1 MSTATNRMHESQG
14 PGAAENTSAA
24 RGMPSRLA
32 RRPDTTISSS
42 TLFRA
47 VRAHHSSSPPKRPRQ
62 TWSESPVRPKPRGGR
77 QAASSYVGK
86 VQTPLWQH
94 RRPPKSTARRS
105 SPQPRHRQLS
115 HRPVDFALRAPSARS
130 SAAAAE
136 MASDAWQRTTIW
148 QARRPATR
156 SFHGDWAHP
165 FRHLHRDWLAPA
177 TSAPGLGACGER
189 ALLRIAGDR
198 ASEHA
203 RTRGSAS
210 ARAHTH
216 AHTHAHNTHA
226 RTHAHTYAL
235 SHTHTHVNM
244 LTHMRTRISHTR
256 ARAHTRMRTR
266 MHMRGHRCTHTTYER
281 ARTAPMPLT
290 RNCANTRA
298 AHALCF
304 ALLCFALRCVGLR
317 GGCAA
322 LPTVA
327 QATSPPAPE
336 ASDSCAGSPPRPA
349 FAAQRTLDQGLFFRS
364 DAPAF
369 FWVGS

>member
-1 MSTATNRMHESQG
+1 M
-14 PGAAENTSAA
+14 
-24 RGMPSRLA
+24 
-32 RRPDTTISSS
+32 
-42 TLFRA
+42 
-47 VRAHHSSSPPKRPRQ
+47 
-62 TWSESPVRPKPRGGR
+62 RPKPGGGR

-136 MASDAWQRTTIW
+136 MASDAWRRTTIW

-177 TSAPGLGACGER
+177 TSAPGLGACGKR

-216 AHTHAHNTHA
+216 AHTTHMRAHMLA
-226 RTHAHTYAL
+226 RMLTDT
-235 SHTHTHVNM
+235 HTHTH
-244 LTHMRTRISHTR
+244 TSTCSHTCSHAFHTHAR
-256 ARAHTRMRTR
+256 ARTLACAHA
-266 MHMRGHRCTHTTYER
+266 HMRGHRCTHTTYER

-304 ALLCFALRCVGLR
+304 ALLCFAMRWSAR
-317 GGCAA
+317 RMRCAA
-322 LPTVA
+322 HCGPGYQPTG
-327 QATSPPAPE
+327 P
-336 ASDSCAGSPPRPA
+336 GG
-349 FAAQRTLDQGLFFRS
+349 F
-364 DAPAF
+364 
-369 FWVGS
+369 